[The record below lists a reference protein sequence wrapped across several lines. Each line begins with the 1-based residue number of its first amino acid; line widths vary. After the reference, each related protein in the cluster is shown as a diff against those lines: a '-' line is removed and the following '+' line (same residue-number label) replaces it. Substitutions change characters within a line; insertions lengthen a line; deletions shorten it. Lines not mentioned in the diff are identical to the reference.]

1 MFVRKTPNGKYR
13 YYEKFRDNDGK
24 WRQVSITLNSKNRI
38 SQGHARTTLALKIDK
53 ILNDTESTEKLIE
66 YKTFEEVYNEW
77 SDIRKQEIK
86 GSTFYVQDKS
96 FRKIMKKLFPVNVSE
111 VKSSQIQKLL
121 MNVDSGT
128 ELKRKRK
135 AELKMMFDYARAV
148 GYVENNPVEK
158 VILPRTV
165 QTFEEYERSKNK
177 FLTMDEMRQVL
188 KYAYEECGNKRAT
201 MVIEFLFL
209 TGIRMGELLAL
220 QKKYVNFEDKSI
232 HIAYTLDHTSVR
244 EQERK
249 LNSPKT
255 YSSIRDVALN
265 QRCIEIIKYFIDTV
279 PNEEFVFVNECGNIM
294 VTNTVSKHL
303 KKICTDVLG
312 EGRYFLHMLRHS
324 HISML
329 IEMGLPLRSIMDRVG
344 HKNEKIT
351 LQIYS
356 HVTKKMRDTM
366 QEKLEEINL

>member
-1 MFVRKTPNGKYR
+1 MSS
-13 YYEKFRDNDGK
+13 E
-24 WRQVSITLNSKNRI
+24 ITTEI
-38 SQGHARTTLALKIDK
+38 LAKAIDK
-53 ILNDTESTEKLIE
+53 TKSTVHK
-66 YKTFEEVYNEW
+66 
-77 SDIRKQEIK
+77 K
-86 GSTFYVQDKS
+86 G
-96 FRKIMKKLFPVNVSE
+96 KKLTLE
-111 VKSSQIQKLL
+111 IQEKKVKFEIIKKSASDDNSQL
-121 MNVDSGT
+121 NATYG
-128 ELKRKRK
+128 
-135 AELKMMFDYARAV
+135 RASCT
-148 GYVENNPVEK
+148 P
-158 VILPRTV
+158 
-165 QTFEEYERSKNK
+165 
-177 FLTMDEMRQVL
+177 
-188 KYAYEECGNKRAT
+188 
-201 MVIEFLFL
+201 
-209 TGIRMGELLAL
+209 
-220 QKKYVNFEDKSI
+220 KKYVNFEDKSI
-232 HIAYTLDHTSVR
+232 HIAYTLDNTSVR

-265 QRCIEIIKYFIDTV
+265 QRCVDIIKYFIDTD

-294 VTNTVSKHL
+294 VANTVSKHL

-356 HVTKKMRDTM
+356 HVTKKMRETM